1 METNAAAPIA
11 VYRNQ
16 IDGPNIT
23 NGNTGNERLTR
34 KFAVQLAAV
43 ELAAARARAWLGK
56 ISEIISHTT
65 GPNEKAKQTYRAR

>member
-1 METNAAAPIA
+1 MKTNAAAPIA
-11 VYRNQ
+11 AYRNQ
-16 IDGPNIT
+16 IDGPSIT
-23 NGNTGNERLTR
+23 CNTGNERLTR

-43 ELAAARARAWLGK
+43 EIAAARARARLGK